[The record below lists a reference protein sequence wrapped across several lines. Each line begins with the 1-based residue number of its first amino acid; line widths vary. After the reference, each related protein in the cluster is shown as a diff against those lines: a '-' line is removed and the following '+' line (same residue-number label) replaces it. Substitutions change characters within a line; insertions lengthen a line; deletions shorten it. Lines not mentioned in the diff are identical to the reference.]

1 MSELI
6 AKRSALPTQERTVA
20 PVTQRVAAPTT
31 PNGVRPRAT
40 VLRRRRRGPGQS
52 GWWALVFLGP
62 TAVGL
67 LTFYLWPT
75 VRTFMLSF
83 TKSGP
88 FGGSEFIG
96 FGNYVALFQDPE
108 LVGALRNTAL
118 YTVIALLGIPIAVA
132 IAALLN
138 TEGLRGRG
146 IYRTLYFIPVVTM
159 PAAIALV
166 WRMIYNGDY
175 GVLNETL
182 RLVGIPG
189 NNWLTDPNTALVAI
203 AVVGIWAGLG
213 TNIVIFLAGLQGIP
227 DTIVEAAD
235 LDGAGPVRKF
245 FSITIPLLSPSIFFV
260 SVISVISAL
269 QVFDLI
275 YMMLGRNNPAMPN
288 TRTIVYLFY
297 QAGFLDNE
305 RGYAAAVAFLLL
317 LIILVLTVVQF
328 RMQKKWVHYE

>member
-1 MSELI
+1 M
-6 AKRSALPTQERTVA
+6 TVVA
-20 PVTQRVAAPTT
+20 PREAAQAARMPEAQS
-31 PNGVRPRAT
+31 PGI
-40 VLRRRRRGPGQS
+40 RRRRRAPGAS
-52 GWWALVFLGP
+52 PWWALVFLGP
-62 TAVGL
+62 TAVGIAV
-67 LTFYLWPT
+67 FYLWPT
-75 VRTFMLSF
+75 VRTLIISF

-88 FGGSEFIG
+88 FGGSEWVG
-96 FGNYVALFQDPE
+96 VENYARLFQDPE
-108 LVGALRNTAL
+108 LIGALRNTAI
-118 YTVIALLGIPIAVA
+118 YTVIALIGIPLAVA

-138 TEGLRGRG
+138 TTGLTGRSA
-146 IYRTLYFIPVVTM
+146 YRTLYFIPVVTM

-175 GVLNETL
+175 GVLNAAL
-182 RLVGIPG
+182 GAVGIDG
-189 NNWLTDPNTALVAI
+189 RSWLTDPSTALVAI

-227 DTIVEAAD
+227 DTIMEAAD

-260 SVISVISAL
+260 SVISVIGAL
-269 QVFDLI
+269 QVFDLV

-288 TRTIVYLFY
+288 TRTVVYLFY
-297 QAGFLDNE
+297 QAGFLDND

-328 RMQKKWVHYE
+328 RLQKKWVHYE

>member
-1 MSELI
+1 MSDLI
-6 AKRSALPTQERTVA
+6 A
-20 PVTQRVAAPTT
+20 
-31 PNGVRPRAT
+31 
-40 VLRRRRRGPGQS
+40 RRRRRGPGQS
-52 GWWALVFLGP
+52 GWWAVVFLGP

-67 LTFYLWPT
+67 LAFYLWPT
-75 VRTFMLSF
+75 ARTFMLSF

-88 FGGSEFIG
+88 FGGSEFVG
-96 FGNYVALFQDPE
+96 LSNYLALVNDPE
-108 LVGALRNTAL
+108 LLGALRNTAL

-138 TEGLRGRG
+138 AEGLRGRSV
-146 IYRTLYFIPVVTM
+146 YRTLYFIPVVTM

-175 GVLNETL
+175 GVLNQAL
-182 RLVGIPG
+182 RFFGFAG
-189 NNWLTDPNTALVAI
+189 NNWLTDPQTALIAI
-203 AVVGIWAGLG
+203 AVVGIWAALG

-317 LIILVLTVVQF
+317 VIILVLTVVQF